1 MNQQQFEQ
9 YEREYERE
17 RERKE
22 IEALIGKDEHKW
34 HHIVLREYQDI

>member
-9 YEREYERE
+9 YEREYEQE

-22 IEALIGKDEHKW
+22 IEALFGKE
-34 HHIVLREYQDI
+34 

>member
-9 YEREYERE
+9 YEHEYEQE

-22 IEALIGKDEHKW
+22 IEALFGKDEYK
-34 HHIVLREYQDI
+34 

>member
-1 MNQQQFEQ
+1 MNDQQFEQ

-22 IEALIGKDEHKW
+22 IEALFGKDEHK
-34 HHIVLREYQDI
+34 

>member
-9 YEREYERE
+9 YEREYEQE

-22 IEALIGKDEHKW
+22 IEALFGKENASEK
-34 HHIVLREYQDI
+34 Y

>member
-9 YEREYERE
+9 YEREYEQE

-22 IEALIGKDEHKW
+22 IEALFGKDEDK
-34 HHIVLREYQDI
+34 

>member
-1 MNQQQFEQ
+1 MNEQQFEQ

-22 IEALIGKDEHKW
+22 IEALIGKDEHK
-34 HHIVLREYQDI
+34 

>member
-9 YEREYERE
+9 YEREYEQE

-22 IEALIGKDEHKW
+22 IEALFGKDERK
-34 HHIVLREYQDI
+34 

>member
-9 YEREYERE
+9 SEREYEQE

-22 IEALIGKDEHKW
+22 VEALFGKE
-34 HHIVLREYQDI
+34 

>member
-9 YEREYERE
+9 YERDYEQE

-22 IEALIGKDEHKW
+22 IEALFGKESASE
-34 HHIVLREYQDI
+34 EY